1 MTADGLAM
9 ILASPCQPMAERPGS
24 TGDGRRGAARH
35 RVRIAE
41 FSAVLLCDY
50 HSGAQR
56 CLTQAGMELPFPGP
70 AQPRVAVA
78 AGAPAQA
85 DPRHRLEGAT
95 AVVRALSQ
103 ARPHR
108 QAGQHRHHRDRPR
121 TVGLRV
127 GHRPAGDG
135 DDRLIAQD
143 Q

>member
-78 AGAPAQA
+78 AGGPAQA
-85 DPRHRLEGAT
+85 DPRRCLEGAT
-95 AVVRALSQ
+95 
-103 ARPHR
+103 
-108 QAGQHRHHRDRPR
+108 
-121 TVGLRV
+121 LRSKS
-127 GHRPAGDG
+127 GSFETM
-135 DDRLIAQD
+135 
-143 Q
+143 